1 MTLYKVDVSISIG
14 ELFDKYSILQI
25 KLEKINNTNKLI
37 YVKKEIEYLQPHIN
51 KFNVD
56 KSLLESIKNINEKL
70 WVIEDKIREKEIKK
84 EFDDGF
90 ISLARQ
96 VYITND
102 ERCNIKNKINLY
114 CNSEIKEIKS
124 YDNINIIEK
133 PVRIGVDVINTITSP
148 DRDIRNTPPIP
159 KNNVSTWSDKTDF

>member
-1 MTLYKVDVSISIG
+1 MTLYTVDVSISIG

-51 KFNVD
+51 KFNLD
-56 KSLLESIKNINEKL
+56 KSLLECIKNINEKL

-84 EFDDGF
+84 EFDDEF

-124 YDNINIIEK
+124 YDNINI
-133 PVRIGVDVINTITSP
+133 
-148 DRDIRNTPPIP
+148 
-159 KNNVSTWSDKTDF
+159 

>member
-1 MTLYKVDVSISIG
+1 MTLYTVDVSISIG

-51 KFNVD
+51 KFNLD
-56 KSLLESIKNINEKL
+56 KSLLECIKNINEKL
-70 WVIEDKIREKEIKK
+70 WVIEDKLREKEIKK
-84 EFDDGF
+84 EFDDEF

-124 YDNINIIEK
+124 YDNIII
-133 PVRIGVDVINTITSP
+133 
-148 DRDIRNTPPIP
+148 
-159 KNNVSTWSDKTDF
+159 

>member
-1 MTLYKVDVSISIG
+1 MTLYTVDVSISIG

-51 KFNVD
+51 KFNLD
-56 KSLLESIKNINEKL
+56 KSLLECIKNINEKL

-84 EFDDGF
+84 EFDDEF

-114 CNSEIKEIKS
+114 CNSEIQEIKS
-124 YDNINIIEK
+124 YDNINI
-133 PVRIGVDVINTITSP
+133 
-148 DRDIRNTPPIP
+148 
-159 KNNVSTWSDKTDF
+159 